1 MTLLDVLLGL
11 VAIVV
16 SFAVMTS
23 ICFLGG
29 AIFYRFYNNKSK
41 TMEEVILKK
50 RKKGK
55 RRK

>member
-11 VAIVV
+11 VAIVI

-29 AIFYRFYNNKSK
+29 AIFYHFYNNKLEPV
-41 TMEEVILKK
+41 EEVILKK

-55 RRK
+55 RRR